1 MKTDYHYR
9 LPEEPVYAMTVE
21 EQLMWLE
28 RHGQPML
35 LKGDAGWFAS
45 LHIPKVI
52 VGPTK
57 STAHGALWEL
67 MKRVHAA
74 RSS

>member
-1 MKTDYHYR
+1 MKTDYQHR

-45 LHIPKVI
+45 LHKPGLLI
-52 VGPTK
+52 VPCQR
-57 STAHGALWEL
+57 TAHAALWEL
-67 MKRVHAA
+67 MQKAWAER
-74 RSS
+74 